1 MLIVALTVRCLSGFD
16 SLSERQCCLLLA
28 FVGQESLL
36 EVELTEFL
44 DVLLMFSAAP
54 MLGTGD
60 PGFKFRDLVVVF
72 SRWGLG
78 PTCTS

>member
-28 FVGQESLL
+28 VVGQESLL

-60 PGFKFRDLVVVF
+60 SGFKFRDLVVEF

>member
-28 FVGQESLL
+28 VVGRGSLL

-44 DVLLMFSAAP
+44 DVLLMLSAAVHRP
-54 MLGTGD
+54 ATQCDG
-60 PGFKFRDLVVVF
+60 
-72 SRWGLG
+72 S
-78 PTCTS
+78 